1 MWILLIEDEPRI
13 RAFIARGLGAEGF
26 TVDERDDGE
35 LGLRRAL
42 EVEYDLVVLDV
53 HLPSLDGLSV
63 LRVLS
68 RQRPQLPV
76 LILSGRSDLRT
87 RLAAFSL
94 GACDYLEK
102 PFAFDELVAR
112 VRKHARRRAA
122 TTLQRSAL

>member
-26 TVDERDDGE
+26 TVDERDDGQ

-42 EVEYDLVVLDV
+42 EVEYDLVVLDL

-112 VRKHARRRAA
+112 VRRHARRRAEPA
-122 TTLQRSAL
+122 LQRSVL

>member
-26 TVDERDDGE
+26 TVDERDDGQ

-42 EVEYDLVVLDV
+42 EVEYDLVVLDLQ
-53 HLPSLDGLSV
+53 LPALDGLSV

-112 VRKHARRRAA
+112 VRRHARRGAA
-122 TTLQRSAL
+122 TTLHRSAL

>member
-26 TVDERDDGE
+26 TVDERDDGQ

-42 EVEYDLVVLDV
+42 EAEYDLVVLDLQ
-53 HLPSLDGLSV
+53 LPSLDGLSV

-94 GACDYLEK
+94 GACDYLDK

-112 VRKHARRRAA
+112 VRKHARRREIGRAHV
-122 TTLQRSAL
+122 

>member
-42 EVEYDLVVLDV
+42 EVEYDLVVLDL
-53 HLPSLDGLSV
+53 HLPALDGLSV

-94 GACDYLEK
+94 GACDYLDK

-112 VRKHARRRAA
+112 VRNHARRRAEPA
-122 TTLQRSAL
+122 LQGTLL

>member
-13 RAFIARGLGAEGF
+13 RAFIAHGLGAEGF
-26 TVDERDDGE
+26 TVDERDDGQ

-42 EVEYDLVVLDV
+42 AEQYDLVILDLG
-53 HLPSLDGLSV
+53 LPSMDGLSV

-76 LILSGRSDLRT
+76 LILSARSDLRT

-102 PFAFDELVAR
+102 PFAIDELVAR
-112 VRKHARRRAA
+112 VRRQVQRGAQ
-122 TTLQRSAL
+122 TTLQKSVL